1 MDCAARR
8 FAPGGCAMNAPRI
21 REIASPSNPLVKDIR
36 ALHMRKARA
45 ETGLFVAEGVRTLH
59 AALDHGFVPEM
70 LAYRADRRDEPAISA
85 LRGLAGEAGAELLEV
100 SASVMDKISQQDNS
114 QGVAGVFRQ
123 RLRRLADLDPAA
135 APVWL
140 ALEGVRD
147 PGNLGTC
154 IRTADACGAGG
165 VILIGNTCDPFGPE
179 TVRATMD
186 SIFAVPIY
194 ATEPGAALDFVRAWP
209 GLAVGTALQTDVDYR
224 DAPYAAPAL
233 IVAGTEQSGLT
244 DAMRGA
250 CGALVKI
257 PMKRGV
263 DSLNLSVAA
272 GVMLYA
278 ARDRLVGR

>member
-1 MDCAARR
+1 MS
-8 FAPGGCAMNAPRI
+8 APRI
-21 REIASPSNPLVKDIR
+21 REIASPSNPLVKEIR
-36 ALHMRKARA
+36 ALHQRKTRA
-45 ETGLFVAEGVRTLH
+45 ETGLFVAEGARTLR

-70 LAYRADRRDEPAISA
+70 LAYRADRRDEPAVAS
-85 LRGLAGEAGAELLEV
+85 LRDFAGDSGAVLLEA
-100 SASVMDKISQQDNS
+100 SAAAFEKISRQDNPQS
-114 QGVAGVFRQ
+114 VVGVFRQ
-123 RLRRLADLDPAA
+123 RLRRLADLDPAG

-140 ALEGVRD
+140 ALEAVRD

-194 ATEPGAALDFVRAWP
+194 AAEPGAALDFVRAWP
-209 GLAVGTALQTDVDYR
+209 GTTVGTALQTDVDYR
-224 DAPYAAPAL
+224 DAPYASPTL

-244 DAMRGA
+244 EAMRGA
-250 CGALVKI
+250 CGALVRI

-278 ARDRLVGR
+278 VRDRLVGR

>member
-1 MDCAARR
+1 VS
-8 FAPGGCAMNAPRI
+8 APRI
-21 REIASPSNPLVKDIR
+21 REIASPANPLVKEIR

-45 ETGLFVAEGVRTLH
+45 ETGLFLAEGARTLR

-70 LAYRADRRDEPAISA
+70 LAYRADRRDDPAIAA
-85 LRGLAGEAGAELLEV
+85 LRGPAGEAGAMLLEV
-100 SASVMDKISQQDNS
+100 SASVMDKISQHDNP
-114 QGVAGVFRQ
+114 QGVAGTFRQ
-123 RLRRLADLDPAA
+123 RVRHLADLDPAA
-135 APVWL
+135 APIWL

-154 IRTADACGAGG
+154 IRTAHACGAGG

-194 ATEPGAALDFVRAWP
+194 TAESGAALAFVRAWP

-224 DAPYAAPAL
+224 DAPYAAPTL
-233 IVAGTEQSGLT
+233 IVNGTEQSGLT
-244 DAMRGA
+244 DAMRDA
-250 CGALVKI
+250 CGALVRI
-257 PMKRGV
+257 PMRSGV

-278 ARDRLVGR
+278 VRDRLVDR